1 MGRIRSHVKT
11 GNPMGRP
18 PKIST
23 ALIAAIAKTVAGGNY
38 LDTAARLHG
47 VDRVTFHHWMKK
59 GHAQKRGL
67 YRDFLNSLEQAQAE
81 ADSIDHG
88 FIRSASGK
96 DWKAAAEHLRLR
108 NQSRYGRS
116 RVEVSGP
123 EGRPIQVESSVAA
136 SLMET
141 FRKLAGEDTP
151 EEKPE

>member
-18 PKIST
+18 PKISAT
-23 ALIAAIAKTVAGGNY
+23 LIAAIAETVRKGNY

-47 VDRVTFHHWMKK
+47 VSRVSFHEWMKK

-67 YRDFLNSLEQAQAE
+67 YRDFLNALEQAQAE
-81 ADSIDHG
+81 ADTIDHE
-88 FIRSASGK
+88 FIRAASGK

-108 NQSRYGRS
+108 NQGRYGRS

-136 SLMET
+136 SLLDT
-141 FRKLAGEDTP
+141 FRKLAGDGGEG
-151 EEKPE
+151 EGK